1 MYLESVKSS
10 VNAWSTN
17 AIARPEAVPCMAT
30 SQQFDNMQEQLS
42 GIESVTEMKKIGR
55 HFCDCLVLA

>member
-17 AIARPEAVPCMAT
+17 AIARAEAVPCMAT
-30 SQQFDNMQEQLS
+30 PQQSDNIQKQLS
-42 GIESVTEMKKIGR
+42 GIESVTEMKKIGQY
-55 HFCDCLVLA
+55 FCDCLI